1 LPPRRASQYDLDDCN
16 RPDNGNRSSRFSL
29 PGKLAIQVMG
39 DKICRYE
46 TKRVI
51 FAPSGPENSCF
62 VSHIHIDKILLTGP
76 FSNLIMSSMKYI
88 QLEPQGDIAI
98 VRINRPEALNAM
110 NVDVIAEFSRTLDI
124 LAADETVRVLII
136 TGAGERSFCAGA
148 DISYMVD
155 IEPMQAERYATSAQR
170 VINKIESLE
179 KPVIAAVN
187 GFALGGGCELAMACD
202 IRIASSNAKIGQ
214 PEVTI
219 GIPPGWGGTQR
230 LMRLVGPAKAKE
242 MIFTGKMIT
251 ADEACQIGLVNN
263 VVSIGPDDKVPP
275 EVKGDIVK
283 EKERAA
289 EVAKV
294 LNKKLIEYCLSVAR
308 EIAKNSFTAVK
319 VSKMLINRGM
329 DSDLETGLR
338 LEIYGWAL
346 CFANEDRRKMMSAFL
361 NKGKK

>member
-1 LPPRRASQYDLDDCN
+1 
-16 RPDNGNRSSRFSL
+16 
-29 PGKLAIQVMG
+29 
-39 DKICRYE
+39 
-46 TKRVI
+46 
-51 FAPSGPENSCF
+51 
-62 VSHIHIDKILLTGP
+62 
-76 FSNLIMSSMKYI
+76 MSSMKYI

-110 NVDVIAEFSRTLDI
+110 NVDVISELSKTIDI
-124 LAADETVRVLII
+124 LAADDSIKVVII
-136 TGAGERSFCAGA
+136 TGTGERSFCAGA
-148 DISYMVD
+148 DISYMVN
-155 IEPMQAERYATSAQR
+155 IEPMLAERYATSAQSM
-170 VINKIESLE
+170 INRIERLE

-242 MIFTGKMIT
+242 MIFTGKMVT
-251 ADEACQIGLVNN
+251 ADEAHHIGLVNK
-263 VVSIGPDDKVPP
+263 VVNIGPDDNPPP
-275 EVKGDIVK
+275 EVKGDAAK

-289 EVAKV
+289 QVGKI
-294 LNKKLIEYCLSVAR
+294 LNRKLINECMELAK
-308 EIAKNSFTAVK
+308 EIAKNSFVAIK

-346 CFANEDRRKMMSAFL
+346 CFAHEDRQKMMSAFL